1 MPSCTIKGVGFM
13 HQTKFEN
20 GHASLHLDTN
30 YFMTLMLSVYLL
42 RTFLTTSLLFLFL
55 ISNNIYIYIFIY
67 IRKKESPK
75 YTGNILG

>member
-1 MPSCTIKGVGFM
+1 M

-55 ISNNIYIYIFIY
+55 ISNNIYIYIY
-67 IRKKESPK
+67 KKKGVTQVYRK
-75 YTGNILG
+75 YTGVKQSVTKIAWI